1 MKGEVKLE
9 NLFLIANPK
18 SGLGKIKTELFKVC
32 ETLSKGGYRVTLHIT
47 TRRGDATETA
57 RDLSDDYSTIVVCGG
72 DGTLNE
78 VLTGVMQN
86 KNSYRVGY
94 IPAGTLNE
102 WSQGLKISRNIVKA
116 ARDIVS
122 GNEVKLD
129 IGKFGES
136 YFAYTASFGAF
147 TSASYS
153 APQNIKNVLGQLA
166 YVLEGVKSLGTI
178 KPIHL
183 RLTTNEGVFEGDY
196 LFGAVSNSMSVG
208 GIIKL
213 DNAGVALNDGY
224 FEVILIENPDNI
236 ADLNE
241 IIDAIVT
248 RKFDRKC
255 IKQFKTKSLVV
266 ESKGKLDWT
275 LDGEHAVS
283 DKKVQIENLEKA
295 INFIIP

>member
-1 MKGEVKLE
+1 MK
-9 NLFLIANPK
+9 NLFLIVNPK
-18 SGLGKIKTELFKVC
+18 SGLGRIKTELFKVC

-47 TRRGDATETA
+47 ARRGDATETVKN
-57 RDLSDDYSTIVVCGG
+57 LSGDYDTIVVCGG

-86 KNSYRVGY
+86 GNNYRIGY
-94 IPAGTLNE
+94 IPSGTLNE
-102 WSQGLKISRNIVKA
+102 WSQGLKISRNIAKA
-116 ARDIVS
+116 AKDVVS
-122 GNEVKLD
+122 GNDVKLD
-129 IGKFGES
+129 IGKFGDN

-147 TSASYS
+147 TAASYS

-166 YVLEGVKSLGTI
+166 YILEGIKALGTI

-183 RLTTNEGVFEGDY
+183 KITADDGVHEGDY

-255 IKQFKTKSLVV
+255 IKQFKTRGLTV

-283 DKKVQIENLEKA
+283 DKLIKIEDLEKA

>member
-1 MKGEVKLE
+1 MSGE
-9 NLFLIANPK
+9 
-18 SGLGKIKTELFKVC
+18 
-32 ETLSKGGYRVTLHIT
+32 
-47 TRRGDATETA
+47 D
-57 RDLSDDYSTIVVCGG
+57 
-72 DGTLNE
+72 
-78 VLTGVMQN
+78 
-86 KNSYRVGY
+86 
-94 IPAGTLNE
+94 
-102 WSQGLKISRNIVKA
+102 
-116 ARDIVS
+116 
-122 GNEVKLD
+122 VKLD
-129 IGKFGES
+129 IGRFGNH
-136 YFAYTASFGAF
+136 YFAYTASFGAL

-166 YVLEGVKSLGTI
+166 YLLEGVKALGTI

-183 RLTTNEGVFEGDY
+183 KLTADDGVYEGDY

-213 DNAGVALNDGY
+213 DNANVALNDGY

-255 IKQFKTKSLVV
+255 IKQFKTKNLKV

-283 DKKVQIENLEKA
+283 DKAVEIENLEKA
-295 INFIIP
+295 IDFIIP

>member
-1 MKGEVKLE
+1 ME
-9 NLFLIANPK
+9 NLFLVVNPK
-18 SGLGKIKTELFKVC
+18 SGLGKMKTELFKVC
-32 ETLSKGGYRVTLHIT
+32 ETLTKGGYRVTLHIT
-47 TRRGDATETA
+47 ARRGDATEEVKN
-57 RDLSDDYSTIVVCGG
+57 LGNEFSTIVVCGG

-86 KNSYRVGY
+86 QNSYRIGY
-94 IPAGTLNE
+94 IPSGTLNE
-102 WSQGLKISRNIVKA
+102 WSQGLKISRNIGKA
-116 ARDIVS
+116 AKDIVS
-122 GNEVKLD
+122 GNDVKLD
-129 IGKFGES
+129 IGRFGDH
-136 YFAYTASFGAF
+136 YFAYTASFGAL

-166 YVLEGVKSLGTI
+166 YLLEGVKALGTI

-183 RLTTNEGVFEGDY
+183 KLTADDGVYEGDY

-213 DNAGVALNDGY
+213 DNANVALNDGY

-255 IKQFKTKSLVV
+255 IKQFKTKNLRV

-283 DKKVQIENLEKA
+283 DKAVEIENLEKA
-295 INFIIP
+295 IDFIIP